1 MSSNNS
7 IKKVISFI
15 KSELKNY
22 YPITEIE
29 SFISIIFEYLF
40 DYSRIQI
47 QLNIDKKVFFE
58 DFEKITYIINKL
70 KDYKPIQYILGETE
84 FYDLK
89 FYVNEDVLIPRPET
103 EELVDLIIKENQN
116 KSLNIIDIGTGSGC
130 IAIALAKNMKKS
142 IVTAVDISDK
152 ALKLTKKNSKLNK
165 VTINTLHI
173 NILKHPESIKDK
185 FDIIVSNPPYV
196 TNSEKKLMQKNV
208 LDFEPHLAL
217 FVSDDNPLQFY
228 RSIADFAVNH
238 LNKGGKLYFEI
249 NEAYGEQVA
258 FLLESKGFSDI
269 IVQKDINNKDRIVRG
284 ILNK

>member
-130 IAIALAKNMKKS
+130 IAIALAKNMEKS
-142 IVTAVDISDK
+142 KVAAVDISDK

>member
-40 DYSRIQI
+40 DYSRVQI

-130 IAIALAKNMKKS
+130 IAIALAKNMEKS
-142 IVTAVDISDK
+142 KVTAVDISDK